1 VRIDVLT
8 IFPGFFD
15 GPLSTSLVAT
25 AREAGAVDLRVHDLR
40 DWSTDRHRSVDDAPY
55 GGGAGMV
62 MRADVLTAAA
72 ESVWNDLPPGVP
84 PQPPQHV
91 AGGPR
96 PRTVLLT
103 PRGRPLTQ
111 ALVRELAAEERLVLL
126 CGRYEGIDERV
137 HDLVA
142 TDEVSIGD
150 YVLMG
155 GEVAATVIVEAV
167 VRLLPGVLGNADST
181 VEESFEQGL
190 LEHPLYTRPA
200 EFRGLAVPDV
210 LRSGDHGAIARWRHA
225 EALARTRQVRPDLLV
240 AASEAAAV
248 QGAQADEARRGAAA
262 VQDAQDPPG

>member
-1 VRIDVLT
+1 MRVDLLT

-15 GPLSTSLVAT
+15 GPLATSLV
-25 AREAGAVDLRVHDLR
+25 GAAQDEGLLDVRVHDLR
-40 DWSTDRHRSVDDAPY
+40 DWSTDRHRSVDDSPY

-62 MRADVLTAAA
+62 MRADVLVAAA
-72 ESVWNDLPPGVP
+72 ESVWNDLPPGASV
-84 PQPPQHV
+84 QPPFHV

-96 PRTVLLT
+96 PRTILLT

-111 ALVRELAAEERLVLL
+111 ALVRELAREDRLVLL

-137 HDLVA
+137 HELVA

-155 GEVAATVIVEAV
+155 GEVAAAAILESV
-167 VRLLPGVLGNADST
+167 VRLLPGVLGNAEST

-200 EFRGLAVPDV
+200 EFRGHVVPDV
-210 LRSGDHGAIARWRHA
+210 LRSGDHGAVAAWRRDR
-225 EALARTRQVRPDLLV
+225 ALERTRELRPDLLE
-240 AASEAAAV
+240 APAEHPSE
-248 QGAQADEARRGAAA
+248 GSSRSG
-262 VQDAQDPPG
+262 

>member
-1 VRIDVLT
+1 MRIDVLT

-15 GPLSTSLVAT
+15 GPLSTSLVGT
-25 AREAGAVDLRVHDLR
+25 AQADGAVELRVHDLR

-72 ESVWNDLPPGVP
+72 ESVWNDLPPGVSP
-84 PQPPQHV
+84 HPPQHV

-137 HDLVA
+137 HELVA

-155 GEVAATVIVEAV
+155 GEVAAAAIVEAV
-167 VRLLPGVLGNADST
+167 VRLLPGVLGNAAST

-200 EFRGLAVPDV
+200 EFRGRTVPDV
-210 LRSGDHGAIARWRHA
+210 LRSGDHGAVARWRHA
-225 EALARTRQVRPDLLV
+225 QALERTRRVRPDLLAADPDTV
-240 AASEAAAV
+240 GASEASGEGT
-248 QGAQADEARRGAAA
+248 QGGQGT
-262 VQDAQDPPG
+262 PG

>member
-1 VRIDVLT
+1 MRIDLLT
-8 IFPGFFD
+8 IFPGFFE
-15 GPLSTSLVAT
+15 GPLATSLV
-25 AREAGAVDLRVHDLR
+25 GAAQEQGLLDARVHDLR
-40 DWSTDRHRSVDDAPY
+40 DWATDRHRSVDDAPY

-62 MRADVLTAAA
+62 MRADVLVAAA
-72 ESVWNDLPPGVP
+72 ESVWNDLPPGAPV
-84 PQPPQHV
+84 QPPLHV

-111 ALVRELAAEERLVLL
+111 ALVRELAQEDRLVLL

-142 TDEVSIGD
+142 TDEVSLGD

-155 GEVAATVIVEAV
+155 GEVAAVAIVEAV
-167 VRLLPGVLGNADST
+167 VRLLPGVLGNAASA

-200 EFRGLAVPDV
+200 ELRGHAVPDV
-210 LRSGDHGAIARWRHA
+210 LRSGDHGAVAAWRR
-225 EALARTRQVRPDLLV
+225 EQALERTRRVRPDLLEDGP
-240 AASEAAAV
+240 AAS
-248 QGAQADEARRGAAA
+248 GH
-262 VQDAQDPPG
+262 PG